1 MKDKNLTNN
10 YEYLSLEELTN
21 EANKMIEDLEN
32 QKDLENS
39 LEKYQN
45 LIALNNIIEKKFQ
58 KNIKDINEK
67 TKKKYQKQL
76 LKKMQKELNKIA
88 NDTNYFLRRFIVKQK
103 KSELIIAMN
112 YGLFSGGK
120 NKIKNF
126 S

>member
-10 YEYLSLEELTN
+10 YGSLSLEELTN

-45 LIALNNIIEKKFQ
+45 LVALNNIIEKKFQ

-67 TKKKYQKQL
+67 TKKKISKIS
-76 LKKMQKELNKIA
+76 LKNNAKR
-88 NDTNYFLRRFIVKQK
+88 T
-103 KSELIIAMN
+103 
-112 YGLFSGGK
+112 
-120 NKIKNF
+120 
-126 S
+126 